1 MGDEIE
7 ASGPPPAAGNLAN
20 NPHVR
25 RKSTLP
31 IDPQVLRDLQ
41 AHRSLEGENGM

>member
-1 MGDEIE
+1 MGDDIE
-7 ASGPPPAAGNLAN
+7 QVAQLSPTNSPS

-41 AHRSLEGENGM
+41 AHKSLEGENGM